1 MEKVEVKKKKK
12 LSVMKILMYMLI
24 AIVVINWIY
33 KTPEEKKADLEEKIA
48 NYEEFESHCI
58 TYADWN
64 VGKGG
69 SKNLNTLYND
79 PQECLEKELFIWQN
93 DGTEPTKGV
102 AKLVFYKTD
111 YYFTEEELKDDI
123 QTEAENKY
131 KLLEEI
137 QRECKST
144 LLGGFSYDYYTD
156 GYDYIIES
164 TSGEKSKMNENSFN
178 SLFKITKTYKN
189 N

>member
-1 MEKVEVKKKKK
+1 MGKVEVKKKKK
-12 LSVMKILMYMLI
+12 LSVMKFLIYMLI

-33 KTPEEKKADLEEKIA
+33 KTPEEKKADLEEKVA
-48 NYEEFESHCI
+48 SYEEFESHCI
-58 TYADWN
+58 TYEDWN
-64 VGKGG
+64 VDKGG
-69 SKNLNTLYND
+69 NKNLNTLYND
-79 PQECLEKELFIWQN
+79 PQECLEKELFIWRN
-93 DGTEPTKGV
+93 DGTELTRGV
-102 AKLVFYKTD
+102 AKLVFHNTD

-156 GYDYIIES
+156 GYDYIIED
-164 TSGEKSKMNENSFN
+164 TSDEKSKMNEKIFN
-178 SLFKITKTYKN
+178 SLFEITKTYKN

>member
-1 MEKVEVKKKKK
+1 M
-12 LSVMKILMYMLI
+12 
-24 AIVVINWIY
+24 
-33 KTPEEKKADLEEKIA
+33 
-48 NYEEFESHCI
+48 
-58 TYADWN
+58 
-64 VGKGG
+64 
-69 SKNLNTLYND
+69 YND

-102 AKLVFYKTD
+102 AKLVFHKTD

-144 LLGGFSYDYYTD
+144 LLGFFVSDYYTD
-156 GYDYIIES
+156 
-164 TSGEKSKMNENSFN
+164 
-178 SLFKITKTYKN
+178 
-189 N
+189 

>member
-1 MEKVEVKKKKK
+1 MAERW
-12 LSVMKILMYMLI
+12 YG
-24 AIVVINWIY
+24 
-33 KTPEEKKADLEEKIA
+33 A
-48 NYEEFESHCI
+48 N
-58 TYADWN
+58 
-64 VGKGG
+64 
-69 SKNLNTLYND
+69 
-79 PQECLEKELFIWQN
+79 
-93 DGTEPTKGV
+93 KGV
-102 AKLVFYKTD
+102 AKLVFHKTD

-156 GYDYIIES
+156 GYDYIIED
-164 TSGEKSKMNENSFN
+164 TLGEKSKMNEKIFN
-178 SLFKITKTYKN
+178 SLFEIKKTYKN